1 MGRYKSVETWVE
13 VDVDL
18 EEFTDE
24 ELIEELAERGVSYER
39 SVSCERL
46 LYTWI
51 LDRDKFED
59 MFRTYCR
66 ETIGKS
72 F

>member
-24 ELIEELAERGVSYER
+24 ELIEELAARGVSYEK

-46 LYTWI
+46 LDTWV
-51 LDRDKFED
+51 LDRDKFEEL
-59 MFRTYCR
+59 FRQYCR